1 MSESRK
7 FDPSKLAKLNDP
19 KRFKLLNPEV
29 IWAKADLRDPEVLV
43 DIGAGTGFFA
53 LPFSKKLKAGK
64 VYACD
69 ISEDMIA
76 WMENN
81 LSMESR
87 GVIIPLKMEES
98 SVPLPDGIADLIY
111 MINLHHE
118 LEDQVMVIKES
129 LRLLR
134 DKGKLIIID
143 WKKEETPEGPPLVI
157 RVTEETIERQ
167 MLACGFTNIKKHAV
181 LPYHN
186 FLIGEKSSRN
196 FLRLIT

>member
-7 FDPSKLAKLNDP
+7 FDPAKLAKLNDP
-19 KRFKLLNPEV
+19 KRLEILNPEV
-29 IWAKADLRDPEVLV
+29 IWAKADLRDPKVLV

-69 ISEDMIA
+69 ISDDMLT

-81 LSMESR
+81 LPMESR
-87 GVIIPLKMEES
+87 GVIIPLKMEER

-118 LEDQVMVIKES
+118 LDDQVMVIKES
-129 LRLLR
+129 LRLLK
-134 DKGKLIIID
+134 DGGKLMIID
-143 WKKEETPEGPPLVI
+143 WKKEDTPEGPPLAI
-157 RVTEETIERQ
+157 RVTDETIERQ
-167 MLACGFTNIKKHAV
+167 MLACGFTKIKKHAV
-181 LPYHN
+181 LQYHN
-186 FLIGEKSSRN
+186 FLIGEKS
-196 FLRLIT
+196 T

>member
-7 FDPSKLAKLNDP
+7 FDPGKLAKLNDP
-19 KRFKLLNPEV
+19 KRLKILNPEV
-29 IWAKADLRDPEVLV
+29 IWTKADLRNPEVIV

-53 LPFSKKLKAGK
+53 LPFSRKLKAGK

-76 WMENN
+76 WMEMN
-81 LSMESR
+81 LPMESR

-98 SVPLPDGIADLIY
+98 SVPLPDNIADLVY

-118 LEDQVMVIKES
+118 LEDPVMVIKES

-134 DKGKLIIID
+134 DGGKLVIID
-143 WKKEETPEGPPLVI
+143 WKKEETPEGPPLAI
-157 RVTEETIERQ
+157 RVTEETIELQ
-167 MLACGFTNIKKHAV
+167 MLACGFTDIKKYTV

-186 FLIGEKSSRN
+186 FMIGEKSS
-196 FLRLIT
+196 

>member
-19 KRFKLLNPEV
+19 KRLKILNPEV
-29 IWAKADLRDPEVLV
+29 IWTKADLRDAEVIV

-69 ISEDMIA
+69 TSDVMIE
-76 WMENN
+76 WMKNN
-81 LSMESR
+81 LPVESQR
-87 GVIIPLKMEES
+87 IIIPLKMAES

-118 LEDQVMVIKES
+118 LEDPIMVIKES

-134 DKGKLIIID
+134 DGGKIIIID
-143 WKKEETPEGPPLVI
+143 WKKQETPEGPPLAI
-157 RVTEETIERQ
+157 RVTEETIESQ
-167 MLACGFTNIKKHAV
+167 MLACGFTNIKKHSV

-186 FLIGEKSSRN
+186 FLIGEKSS
-196 FLRLIT
+196 

>member
-1 MSESRK
+1 VSESRK

-19 KRFKLLNPEV
+19 KRLKILNPEV
-29 IWAKADLRDPEVLV
+29 IWTKADLRDAEVIV

-69 ISEDMIA
+69 TSDVMIE
-76 WMENN
+76 WMKNN
-81 LSMESR
+81 LPVELQ
-87 GVIIPLKMEES
+87 GIIIPLKMEES
-98 SVPLPDGIADLIY
+98 SVPLADGIANLVY

-118 LEDQVMVIKES
+118 LEDPVMILKES
-129 LRLLR
+129 FRILR
-134 DKGKLIIID
+134 DGGKLIIID
-143 WKKEETPEGPPLVI
+143 WKKEETPEGPPLAI

-167 MLACGFTNIKKHAV
+167 MLACGFTTIKKHAV

-186 FLIGEKSSRN
+186 FLIGEKSS
-196 FLRLIT
+196 

>member
-19 KRFKLLNPEV
+19 KRLKTLNPEV
-29 IWAKADLRDPEVLV
+29 IWTKADLRDAEVIV

-69 ISEDMIA
+69 TSDVMIE
-76 WMENN
+76 WMKNN
-81 LSMESR
+81 LPVELQ
-87 GVIIPLKMEES
+87 GIIIPLKMEES
-98 SVPLPDGIADLIY
+98 SVPLADGIANLVY

-118 LEDQVMVIKES
+118 LEDPVMILKES
-129 LRLLR
+129 FRILR
-134 DKGKLIIID
+134 DGGKLIIID
-143 WKKEETPEGPPLVI
+143 WKKEETPEGPPLAI

-186 FLIGEKSSRN
+186 FLIGEKSS
-196 FLRLIT
+196 